1 MLVDVVTWAMPVA
14 MARPYMM
21 HIAHPETLTGIRG
34 HALQEQSRQNR
45 AAGRLVKT
53 IAAICATIVATTSLA
68 QANPKIVIDVRTGK
82 VISHQ
87 EAFRKWYPASL
98 TKLMTAYLAF
108 SAMKSG
114 KLSPETEVV
123 MSKKA
128 ADQPASKMYFKAG
141 SKLTLDSALKLL
153 LIKSAN
159 DVAVAIAETVGGTT
173 DNFVTQ
179 MNAQASRLGMT
190 STHFVNPNGLP
201 GKGQYTTARD
211 LAVLALLLKR
221 EFPEYAGYFSLEGV
235 STGKKNYANY
245 NMLVGRFDGAD
256 GMKTGF
262 ICASGFNQVSSA
274 VRNGRQV
281 ISVVL
286 GADSLAGRTDQSAEL
301 LQMGLTS
308 PSGQGV
314 SLASLA
320 PYGETQFVNDISA
333 DICNPKAAKVRS
345 ESRDEAGRMI
355 IKSPYVRE
363 MTRPPV
369 YSYAGLIPGSETV
382 AANTTTTGA
391 SAKGDVANVPIPI
404 PRPAF

>member
-1 MLVDVVTWAMPVA
+1 MQDNSP
-14 MARPYMM
+14 R
-21 HIAHPETLTGIRG
+21 R
-34 HALQEQSRQNR
+34 R
-45 AAGRLVKT
+45 AAGRFVKT
-53 IAAICATIVATTSLA
+53 IAAISASVMAMTSVAH
-68 QANPKIVIDVRTGK
+68 ANPKMVVDVRTGK

-108 SAMKSG
+108 SAMKTG
-114 KLSPETEVV
+114 RLSPTTEVV

-128 ADQPASKMYFKAG
+128 ADQPASKMYFKPG

-159 DVAVAIAETVGGTT
+159 DVAVAIAETVGGSTE
-173 DNFVTQ
+173 NFVAQ
-179 MNAQASRLGMT
+179 MNAQAARLGMS
-190 STHFVNPNGLP
+190 STRFINPNGLP

-211 LAVLALLLKR
+211 LALLALILKR

-245 NMLVGRFDGAD
+245 NMLVGRFEGAD

-274 VRNGRQV
+274 SRNGRQV
-281 ISVVL
+281 ITVVL
-286 GADSLAGRTDQSAEL
+286 GADSLAGRTDQSADL

-308 PSGQGV
+308 PSGQGT

-320 PYGETQFVNDISA
+320 PYGDTEGVNDISA
-333 DICNPKAAKVRS
+333 AICNPKAAKVRS

-355 IKSPYVRE
+355 IKSPFVQE
-363 MTRPPV
+363 MSRPPV

-382 AANTTTTGA
+382 AINTATSPATGPA
-391 SAKGDVANVPIPI
+391 AKGSPANVPIPI

>member
-1 MLVDVVTWAMPVA
+1 MQEISPRRRRA
-14 MARPYMM
+14 
-21 HIAHPETLTGIRG
+21 TGRF
-34 HALQEQSRQNR
+34 
-45 AAGRLVKT
+45 VKT
-53 IAAICATIVATTSLA
+53 IVAICASVLATTSVGH
-68 QANPKIVIDVRTGK
+68 ANPKMVVDVRTGK
-82 VISHQ
+82 VISH
-87 EAFRKWYPASL
+87 EDAFRKWYPASL

-114 KLSPETEVV
+114 RLSPMTEVV

-128 ADQPASKMYFKAG
+128 ADQPASKMYFKPG

-159 DVAVAIAETVGGTT
+159 DVAVAIAETVGGSTE
-173 DNFVTQ
+173 NFVAQ
-179 MNAQASRLGMT
+179 MNAQAARLGMS
-190 STHFVNPNGLP
+190 STRYINPNGLP

-211 LAVLALLLKR
+211 LAVLALILKR

-245 NMLVGRFDGAD
+245 NMLVGRFEGAD

-274 VRNGRQV
+274 SRGGRQV

-286 GADSLAGRTDQSAEL
+286 GADSLAGRTDQSADL

-308 PSGQGV
+308 PSGQGT

-320 PYGETQFVNDISA
+320 PYGDTAVVTDISA
-333 DICNPKAAKVRS
+333 NICNPKAAKVRS

-355 IKSPYVRE
+355 IKSPFVQE

-382 AANTTTTGA
+382 AVNTTTAASSTGA
-391 SAKGDVANVPIPI
+391 GKGSPANVPIPI

>member
-1 MLVDVVTWAMPVA
+1 MQNEC
-14 MARPYMM
+14 RP
-21 HIAHPETLTGIRG
+21 
-34 HALQEQSRQNR
+34 NR

-53 IAAICATIVATTSLA
+53 IAAISASIIAMTSFA
-68 QANPKIVIDVRTGK
+68 HANPKMVVDVRTGK

-98 TKLMTAYLAF
+98 TKLMTAYIAF

-114 KLSPETEVV
+114 KLSPNTEVV

-128 ADQPASKMYFKAG
+128 ADQPASKMYFKPG

-173 DNFVTQ
+173 ENFVDQ
-179 MNAQASRLGMT
+179 MNAQAARLGMS
-190 STHFVNPNGLP
+190 STHYINPNGLP

-211 LAVLALLLKR
+211 LAVLALILKR

-245 NMLVGRFDGAD
+245 NMLVGRFSGAD

-274 VRNGRQV
+274 SRNGRQV
-281 ISVVL
+281 VTVVL
-286 GADSLAGRTDQSAEL
+286 GADSLAGRTDQSADL
-301 LQMGLTS
+301 LQLGLTA
-308 PSGQGV
+308 PSSQGV

-320 PYGETQFVNDISA
+320 PYGETEFVNDISA
-333 DICNPKAAKVRS
+333 DICNPKAAQVRS

-355 IKSPYVRE
+355 IKSPFVQE

-369 YSYAGLIPGSETV
+369 YSYAGLIPGSETTV
-382 AANTTTTGA
+382 AANTK
-391 SAKGDVANVPIPI
+391 SKGDVANVPIPI
-404 PRPAF
+404 PRPTF

>member
-1 MLVDVVTWAMPVA
+1 MLNIANPVTK
-14 MARPYMM
+14 
-21 HIAHPETLTGIRG
+21 TGIRG
-34 HALQEQSRQNR
+34 YALQHTLISSRT
-45 AAGRLVKT
+45 AGRLVKT
-53 IAAICATIVATTSLA
+53 FAAVTASILAITSVA
-68 QANPKIVIDVRTGK
+68 QANPKMVIDVRTGK

-87 EAFRKWYPASL
+87 DAFRKWYPASL

-108 SAMKSG
+108 SAMKTG
-114 KLSPETEVV
+114 RLSPETEVV

-128 ADQPASKMYFKAG
+128 ADQPASKMYFKPG

-159 DVAVAIAETVGGTT
+159 DVAVAIAETVGGTNE
-173 DNFVTQ
+173 NFVAQ
-179 MNAQASRLGMT
+179 MNAQAARLGMS
-190 STHFVNPNGLP
+190 STHFINANGLP

-211 LAVLALLLKR
+211 LAVLALVLKR
-221 EFPEYAGYFSLEGV
+221 EFPEYATYFSLEGV

-245 NMLVGRFDGAD
+245 NMLVGRFQGAD

-274 VRNGRQV
+274 SRNGRQV

-286 GADSLAGRTDQSAEL
+286 GADSLAGRTEQSAEL

-308 PSGQGV
+308 ANNQGV
-314 SLASLA
+314 SIASLA

-345 ESRDEAGRMI
+345 EGRDDAGRMI
-355 IKSPYVRE
+355 IKSPFVQE
-363 MTRPPV
+363 LTRPPV
-369 YSYAGLIPGSETV
+369 YSYAGLLPGSETV
-382 AANTTTTGA
+382 AANTGGNAGVSSGTA
-391 SAKGDVANVPIPI
+391 ANVPIPT
-404 PRPAF
+404 PRPTF

>member
-1 MLVDVVTWAMPVA
+1 MQDNSP
-14 MARPYMM
+14 R
-21 HIAHPETLTGIRG
+21 R
-34 HALQEQSRQNR
+34 R
-45 AAGRLVKT
+45 AAGRFVKT
-53 IAAICATIVATTSLA
+53 IAAISASVMAMTSVAH
-68 QANPKIVIDVRTGK
+68 ANPKMVVDVRTGK

-108 SAMKSG
+108 SAMKTG
-114 KLSPETEVV
+114 RLSPTTEVV

-128 ADQPASKMYFKAG
+128 ADQPASKMYFKPG

-159 DVAVAIAETVGGTT
+159 DVAVAIAETVGGSTE
-173 DNFVTQ
+173 NFVAQ
-179 MNAQASRLGMT
+179 MNAQAARLGMS
-190 STHFVNPNGLP
+190 STRFINPNGLP

-211 LAVLALLLKR
+211 LALLALILKR

-245 NMLVGRFDGAD
+245 NMLVGRFEGAD

-274 VRNGRQV
+274 SRNGRQV
-281 ISVVL
+281 ITVVL
-286 GADSLAGRTDQSAEL
+286 GADSLAGRTDQSADL

-308 PSGQGV
+308 PSGQGT

-320 PYGETQFVNDISA
+320 PYGDTGGVNDISA
-333 DICNPKAAKVRS
+333 AICNPKAAKVRS

-355 IKSPYVRE
+355 IKSPFVQE
-363 MTRPPV
+363 MSRPPV

-382 AANTTTTGA
+382 AINTATSPAA
-391 SAKGDVANVPIPI
+391 SPAAKGSPANVPIPI

>member
-1 MLVDVVTWAMPVA
+1 MLNIANPVTK
-14 MARPYMM
+14 
-21 HIAHPETLTGIRG
+21 TGIRG
-34 HALQEQSRQNR
+34 YALQHTSISSRT
-45 AAGRLVKT
+45 AGRLVKT
-53 IAAICATIVATTSLA
+53 FAAVTASILAITSVA
-68 QANPKIVIDVRTGK
+68 QANPKMVIDVRTGK

-87 EAFRKWYPASL
+87 DAFRKWYPASL

-108 SAMKSG
+108 SAMKTG
-114 KLSPETEVV
+114 RLSPETEVV

-128 ADQPASKMYFKAG
+128 ADQPASKMYFKPG
-141 SKLTLDSALKLL
+141 SRLTLDSALKLL

-159 DVAVAIAETVGGTT
+159 DVAVAIAETVGGTNE
-173 DNFVTQ
+173 NFVAQ
-179 MNAQASRLGMT
+179 MNAQAARLGMS
-190 STHFVNPNGLP
+190 STHFINANGLP

-211 LAVLALLLKR
+211 LAVLALVLKR
-221 EFPEYAGYFSLEGV
+221 EFPEYATYFSLEGV

-245 NMLVGRFDGAD
+245 NMLVGRFQGAD

-274 VRNGRQV
+274 SRNGRQV

-286 GADSLAGRTDQSAEL
+286 GADSLAGRTEQSAEL

-308 PSGQGV
+308 ANNQGV
-314 SLASLA
+314 SIASLA

-345 ESRDEAGRMI
+345 EGRDDAGRMI
-355 IKSPYVRE
+355 IKSPFVQE
-363 MTRPPV
+363 LTRPPV
-369 YSYAGLIPGSETV
+369 YSYAGLLPGSETV
-382 AANTTTTGA
+382 AANTGGNAGA
-391 SAKGDVANVPIPI
+391 SSGTAANVPVPT

>member
-1 MLVDVVTWAMPVA
+1 MLNIANPVTK
-14 MARPYMM
+14 
-21 HIAHPETLTGIRG
+21 TGIRG
-34 HALQEQSRQNR
+34 YALQHTSISSRT
-45 AAGRLVKT
+45 AGRLVKT
-53 IAAICATIVATTSLA
+53 FAAVTASILAITSVA
-68 QANPKIVIDVRTGK
+68 QANPKMVIDVRTGK

-87 EAFRKWYPASL
+87 DAFRKWYPASL

-108 SAMKSG
+108 SAMKTG
-114 KLSPETEVV
+114 RLSPETEVV

-128 ADQPASKMYFKAG
+128 ADQPASKMYFKPG

-159 DVAVAIAETVGGTT
+159 DVAVAIAETVGGTNE
-173 DNFVTQ
+173 NFVAQ
-179 MNAQASRLGMT
+179 MNAQAARLGMS
-190 STHFVNPNGLP
+190 STHFINANGLP

-211 LAVLALLLKR
+211 LAVLALVLKR
-221 EFPEYAGYFSLEGV
+221 EFPEYATYFSLEGV

-245 NMLVGRFDGAD
+245 NMLVGRFQGAD

-274 VRNGRQV
+274 SRNGRQV

-286 GADSLAGRTDQSAEL
+286 GADSLAGRTEQSAEL

-308 PSGQGV
+308 ANNQGV
-314 SLASLA
+314 SIASLA

-345 ESRDEAGRMI
+345 EGRDDAGRMI
-355 IKSPYVRE
+355 IKSPFVQE
-363 MTRPPV
+363 LTRPPV
-369 YSYAGLIPGSETV
+369 YSYAGLLPGSETV
-382 AANTTTTGA
+382 AANTGGNAGA
-391 SAKGDVANVPIPI
+391 SSGTTANVPVPT

>member
-1 MLVDVVTWAMPVA
+1 MQHTV
-14 MARPYMM
+14 
-21 HIAHPETLTGIRG
+21 IS
-34 HALQEQSRQNR
+34 SRT
-45 AAGRLVKT
+45 AGRLVKT
-53 IAAICATIVATTSLA
+53 FAAVTASILAMTSISH
-68 QANPKIVIDVRTGK
+68 ANPKMVIDVRTGK

-87 EAFRKWYPASL
+87 DAFRKWYPASL

-114 KLSPETEVV
+114 RLSPETEVV

-128 ADQPASKMYFKAG
+128 SDQPASKMYFKPG

-173 DNFVTQ
+173 ENFVTQ
-179 MNAQASRLGMT
+179 MNVQAARLGMS
-190 STHFVNPNGLP
+190 STHFINANGLP

-211 LAVLALLLKR
+211 LAVLALVLKR
-221 EFPEYAGYFSLEGV
+221 EFPEYATYFALEGV

-245 NMLVGRFDGAD
+245 NMLVGRFQGAD

-274 VRNGRQV
+274 SRNGRQV

-286 GADSLAGRTDQSAEL
+286 GADSLAGRTEQSAEL

-308 PSGQGV
+308 ANNQGV
-314 SLASLA
+314 SIASLA

-345 ESRDEAGRMI
+345 EGRDDAGRMI
-355 IKSPYVRE
+355 IKSPFVQE
-363 MTRPPV
+363 LTRPPV
-369 YSYAGLIPGSETV
+369 YSYAGLLPGSETV
-382 AANTTTTGA
+382 AANTGGNGGA
-391 SAKGDVANVPIPI
+391 ASGTAANVPVPT
-404 PRPAF
+404 PRPTF

>member
-1 MLVDVVTWAMPVA
+1 MQDTL
-14 MARPYMM
+14 RP
-21 HIAHPETLTGIRG
+21 
-34 HALQEQSRQNR
+34 NR
-45 AAGRLVKT
+45 AAGRLVK
-53 IAAICATIVATTSLA
+53 IVAAMSASVLAMTCVA
-68 QANPKIVIDVRTGK
+68 QANPKMVIDVKTGK

-98 TKLMTAYLAF
+98 TKLMTAYIAF

-128 ADQPASKMYFKAG
+128 ADQPASKMYFKPG

-159 DVAVAIAETVGGTT
+159 DIAVAIAETVGGTSE
-173 DNFVTQ
+173 NFVAQ
-179 MNAQASRLGMT
+179 MNAQAARLGMS
-190 STHFVNPNGLP
+190 STHYVNPNGLP

-211 LAVLALLLKR
+211 LAVLALILKR
-221 EFPEYAGYFSLEGV
+221 EFPEYARYFSLEGV

-274 VRNGRQV
+274 SRNGRQV

-286 GADSLAGRTDQSAEL
+286 GADSLAGRTDQSADL
-301 LQMGLTS
+301 LQMGLTA
-308 PSGQGV
+308 PSSQGV
-314 SLASLA
+314 SIASLA

-333 DICNPKAAKVRS
+333 DICNPKAAQVRS

-355 IKSPYVRE
+355 IKSPYVQE

-382 AANTTTTGA
+382 VATTAG
-391 SAKGDVANVPIPI
+391 KGGVANVPIPI
-404 PRPAF
+404 PRPTF

>member
-1 MLVDVVTWAMPVA
+1 MVN
-14 MARPYMM
+14 
-21 HIAHPETLTGIRG
+21 IANPGTKTGIRG
-34 HALQEQSRQNR
+34 YALQEKSRPNR

-53 IAAICATIVATTSLA
+53 FAAISASVLALASVAH
-68 QANPKIVIDVRTGK
+68 ANPKMVIDVRTGK

-98 TKLMTAYLAF
+98 TKLMTAYIAF

-114 KLSPETEVV
+114 KLSPTTEVV

-128 ADQPASKMYFKAG
+128 ADQPASKMYFKPG

-173 DNFVTQ
+173 ENFVAQ
-179 MNAQASRLGMT
+179 MNAQAARLGMS
-190 STHFVNPNGLP
+190 STHYVNPNGLP

-211 LAVLALLLKR
+211 LAVLALILKR
-221 EFPEYAGYFSLEGV
+221 EFPEYAGYFALEGV

-245 NMLVGRFDGAD
+245 NMLVGRFEGAD

-274 VRNGRQV
+274 TRNGRQV

-286 GADSLAGRTDQSAEL
+286 GADSLAGRTDQSADL
-301 LQMGLTS
+301 LQMGLTAPTS
-308 PSGQGV
+308 QGV
-314 SLASLA
+314 SIASLA
-320 PYGETQFVNDISA
+320 PYGETQFVNDVSA

-345 ESRDEAGRMI
+345 ESRDDAGRMI
-355 IKSPYVRE
+355 IKSPFVQE

-369 YSYAGLIPGSETV
+369 YSYAGLIPGSETL
-382 AANTTTTGA
+382 AANTT
-391 SAKGDVANVPIPI
+391 AKDNTANVPIPI
-404 PRPAF
+404 PRPTF

>member
-1 MLVDVVTWAMPVA
+1 M
-14 MARPYMM
+14 
-21 HIAHPETLTGIRG
+21 TGIRG
-34 HALQEQSRQNR
+34 SALQSTSRHGR

-53 IAAICATIVATTSLA
+53 TAAILAGVLTMTSVAH
-68 QANPKIVIDVRTGK
+68 ANPKMVIDVRTGK

-114 KLSPETEVV
+114 KLSPQTEVV

-128 ADQPASKMYFKAG
+128 ADQPASKMYFKPG

-159 DVAVAIAETVGGTT
+159 DVAVAIAETVSGTT
-173 DNFVTQ
+173 ENFVAQ
-179 MNAQASRLGMT
+179 MNAQAARLGMT
-190 STHFVNPNGLP
+190 STRYVNPNGLP

-245 NMLVGRFDGAD
+245 NMLVGRFQGAD

-274 VRNGRQV
+274 SRNGRQV

-286 GADSLAGRTDQSAEL
+286 GADSLAGRTDQSADL
-301 LQMGLTS
+301 LQMALTS
-308 PSGQGV
+308 SSGQGV

-320 PYGETQFVNDISA
+320 PYGETADVNDISA

-355 IKSPYVRE
+355 IKSPYVQE

-382 AANTTTTGA
+382 VANSDSTPSRGA
-391 SAKGDVANVPIPI
+391 DTANVPIPI